1 MTRTS
6 FSNPPSSIAPGHR
19 CGGEVALV
27 LEEVV
32 ASAAELEVGE
42 VGGPVFG
49 PVDDVVA
56 VAVLG
61 RECAAGFDAGAV
73 AVAERAAE

>member
-1 MTRTS
+1 MS
-6 FSNPPSSIAPGHR
+6 P

-42 VGGPVFG
+42 VGLAVVG
-49 PVDDVVA
+49 PVDLVVP

-61 RECAAGFDAGAV
+61 GERAAGFDARSV
-73 AVAERAAE
+73 A